1 MHILVIPGSFPS
13 AVHPFAGIFFQ
24 QLTDAMQ
31 ESGFKMGVIAPEI
44 RPFKSLKNPSV
55 LKQFG
60 KLYSYQTDAGVP
72 VLRKTAI
79 NLAPGIRMFNQKVFV
94 AYCHELFE
102 DYISKYGMPDLIHAH
117 TSLWAGLAAKS
128 LSRKHIIPYIVTEH
142 SSDILRNR
150 LSRYDNALV
159 NQVFQEAEVIIAVS
173 NSLQKA
179 IETNFRF
186 KALLVPNMVDFDKIS
201 SCNGDARKLITI
213 GNLLPVKG
221 YGFLLEA
228 FANCLKEVND
238 MSLTIIG
245 DGSERKK
252 LEHKCTSL
260 GISNQVIFKGMLS
273 PELTKEEL
281 KNHGIFISSS
291 LFETFGVALVEAL
304 GSGMPSVATKS
315 GGPEGIINDKNG
327 RLSDKTN
334 ATALSN
340 EILYVYR
347 NYQAFDRAFIRQN
360 AIERFG
366 KRTVIQ
372 LMKTIVH
379 GIKS

>member
-13 AVHPFAGIFFQ
+13 VVHPFAGIFFQ

-31 ESGFKMGVIAPEI
+31 ESGFKMGVIAPDI
-44 RPFKSLKNPSV
+44 RPFKSLKNPGI
-55 LKQFG
+55 LNQFG
-60 KLYSYQTDAGVP
+60 KKYSYQTNAGVP

-94 AYCHELFE
+94 AFCHQLFD
-102 DYISKYGMPDLIHAH
+102 DYISKYGEPDLIHAH

-128 LSRKHIIPYIVTEH
+128 LSRQHLIPYFVTEH
-142 SSDILRNR
+142 SSDILRNK

-173 NSLQKA
+173 ASLQKA
-179 IETNFRF
+179 IENNFRF
-186 KALLVPNMVDFDKIS
+186 KTLLVPNMVDFDKIS
-201 SCNGDARKLITI
+201 PCNGESNKLITI

-221 YGFLLEA
+221 YEFLIDA
-228 FANCLKEVND
+228 FAICLKEEKD
-238 MSLTIIG
+238 LSLTIIG
-245 DGSERKK
+245 DGPERKK
-252 LEHKCTSL
+252 LEHKCASL
-260 GISNQVIFKGMLS
+260 GISNQVEFKGMLS

-281 KNHGIFISSS
+281 RNHGIFISSS

-304 GSGMPSVATKS
+304 GSGMPSIATKS
-315 GGPEGIINDKNG
+315 GGPEGIINEMNG
-327 RLSDKTN
+327 RLCEKAN
-334 ATALSN
+334 ANALST

-347 NYQAFDRAFIRQN
+347 NYQAFDRDLIRQN

-379 GIKS
+379 GIRR

>member
-31 ESGFKMGVIAPEI
+31 EAGFKMGVIAPDI
-44 RPFKSLKNPSV
+44 RPFKSLKNPKV

-60 KLYSYQTDAGVP
+60 KLYSYQTNAGVP

-94 AYCHELFE
+94 SYCHKLFE

-128 LSRKHIIPYIVTEH
+128 LARKYIIPYIVTEH

-173 NSLQKA
+173 NSLKKA

-186 KALLVPNMVDFDKIS
+186 KALIVPNMVDFDKIS
-201 SCNGDARKLITI
+201 PCNGDKNKLITI

-221 YGFLLEA
+221 YEYLLEA
-228 FANCLKEVND
+228 FASCLND
-238 MSLTIIG
+238 EKSLSLTIIG
-245 DGSERKK
+245 DGPQRNILEKK
-252 LEHKCTSL
+252 CVSL
-260 GISNQVIFKGMLS
+260 GISNKVNFKGMLS
-273 PELTKEEL
+273 PESTKTEL

-304 GSGMPSVATKS
+304 GSGMPSVATRS
-315 GGPEGIINDKNG
+315 GGPEGIINEKNG
-327 RLSDKTN
+327 RLSDKAS

-347 NYQAFDRAFIRQN
+347 NYQAFDRNFIREN

-366 KRTVIQ
+366 KGTVIQ